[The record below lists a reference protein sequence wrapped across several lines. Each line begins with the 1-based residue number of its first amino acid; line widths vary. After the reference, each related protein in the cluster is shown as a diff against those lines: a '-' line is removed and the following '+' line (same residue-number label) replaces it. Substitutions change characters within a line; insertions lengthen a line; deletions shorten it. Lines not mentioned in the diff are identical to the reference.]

1 VTQPGFAQD
10 LREAA
15 ASEWARRLSPRYL
28 DQHCLLPLGTAH
40 DRSLL
45 VAAGEAVSQSTLDEL
60 ERLFDRPIRI
70 VEASAAEIRAAILAT
85 RSDSA
90 PEQHGGSNG
99 SAAPVTLDDIS
110 LDDMRTLASQAP
122 VVRLVN
128 VLLLDALRASAS
140 DVHFESAGAREGVRV
155 RYRLDGVLHDVSLI
169 GGAEAAAVISRVK
182 IMAGLNIAERR
193 LPQDGRARVRL
204 AERDIDLRVATL
216 PALHG
221 ESIVV
226 RLLDQGGRP
235 RDLAELGMRAET
247 RSAWEAITSRTSG
260 LVLVTGPTGSGKTTT
275 LYSAIARLNS
285 PDVKLVTVEDPVEY
299 QIGGVVQMPVNRKAG
314 LTFASAL
321 RSILRHDPD
330 IIMVGETRD
339 GETAAIAVQ
348 AALTGHLVFTTLHT
362 NDAPSGVTRLVDMG
376 IEPYLVSATVQA
388 ILAQRLVRK
397 LCDKCAEPYSP
408 NERELSILG
417 TAHSPHAAGS
427 SHRRA
432 KGCDQCANTGYAGRT
447 GIYEL
452 LVLNDRLRQM
462 IVERQPLDALRAAAY
477 EAGMISLAESGLAL
491 AASGGTSLAEVAR
504 VAGLHVDG

>member
-1 VTQPGFAQD
+1 VTQPGFAHD

-28 DQHCLLPLGTAH
+28 DQHCLLPLGTTD

-60 ERLFDRPIRI
+60 ELLFNRPIRI

-85 RSDSA
+85 RGDSA
-90 PEQHGGSNG
+90 AEQNGGSNG
-99 SAAPVTLDDIS
+99 SAAQVTQDEIS

-155 RYRLDGVLHDVSLI
+155 RYRLDGVLHNVSLI

-235 RDLAELGMRAET
+235 RDLAELGMRTDT
-247 RSAWEAITSRTSG
+247 RSSWEAITSRSSG

-285 PDVKLVTVEDPVEY
+285 PGVKLVTVEDPVEY

-397 LCDKCAEPYSP
+397 LCDHCAESYKP
-408 NERELSILG
+408 NESELAVL
-417 TAHSPHAAGS
+417 TTHHAKLPTPS
-427 SHRRA
+427 LFRRA
-432 KGCDQCANTGYAGRT
+432 HGCAQCSDTGYAGRT

-452 LVLNDRLRQM
+452 LQLTDRLRQM
-462 IVERQPLDALRAAAY
+462 IVERHPLDALRAAAQ

-504 VAGLHVDG
+504 VAGLHVDS

>member
-1 VTQPGFAQD
+1 
-10 LREAA
+10 
-15 ASEWARRLSPRYL
+15 
-28 DQHCLLPLGTAH
+28 
-40 DRSLL
+40 
-45 VAAGEAVSQSTLDEL
+45 
-60 ERLFDRPIRI
+60 
-70 VEASAAEIRAAILAT
+70 
-85 RSDSA
+85 
-90 PEQHGGSNG
+90 
-99 SAAPVTLDDIS
+99 
-110 LDDMRTLASQAP
+110 
-122 VVRLVN
+122 
-128 VLLLDALRASAS
+128 
-140 DVHFESAGAREGVRV
+140 
-155 RYRLDGVLHDVSLI
+155 
-169 GGAEAAAVISRVK
+169 
-182 IMAGLNIAERR
+182 
-193 LPQDGRARVRL
+193 
-204 AERDIDLRVATL
+204 
-216 PALHG
+216 
-221 ESIVV
+221 
-226 RLLDQGGRP
+226 
-235 RDLAELGMRAET
+235 
-247 RSAWEAITSRTSG
+247 
-260 LVLVTGPTGSGKTTT
+260 
-275 LYSAIARLNS
+275 
-285 PDVKLVTVEDPVEY
+285 
-299 QIGGVVQMPVNRKAG
+299 MPVNRKAG

>member
-1 VTQPGFAQD
+1 VTRPAVD

-15 ASEWARRLSPRYL
+15 AGEWAQRLSPRYL
-28 DQHCLLPLGTAH
+28 DQHCLMPLGTAE

-60 ERLFDRPIRI
+60 ELLFERPVKL
-70 VEASAAEIRAAILAT
+70 VEASAAEIRAAILAVT
-85 RSDSA
+85 RSA
-90 PEQHGGSNG
+90 PENG
-99 SAAPVTLDDIS
+99 EANGDASTAQEHELS
-110 LDDMRTLASQAP
+110 LDDVRALASQAP
-122 VVRLVN
+122 VVRLVH

-140 DVHFESAGAREGVRV
+140 DVHFESAGRDGVRV
-155 RYRLDGVLHDVSLI
+155 RYRLDGVLHDVSRI
-169 GGAEAAAVISRVK
+169 GGPEAAAVISRVK

-221 ESIVV
+221 ESVVV
-226 RLLDQGGRP
+226 RLLDHGERH
-235 RDLAELGMRAET
+235 RDLAELGMRAAT
-247 RSAWEAITSRTSG
+247 RAAWEAVTARASG

-275 LYSAIARLNS
+275 LYAAIARLNAPS
-285 PDVKLVTVEDPVEY
+285 VKLVTVEDPVEY
-299 QIGGVVQMPVNRKAG
+299 QIAGVVQMPVNRKAG
-314 LTFASAL
+314 LSFATAL

-388 ILAQRLVRK
+388 ILAQRLVRV
-397 LCDKCAEPYSP
+397 LCDECAESHAP
-408 NERELSILG
+408 NDSELSVVPSTLLR
-417 TAHSPHAAGS
+417 APGS
-427 SHRRA
+427 TFRQAR
-432 KGCDQCANTGYAGRT
+432 GCEACANTGYRGRT

-452 LVLNDRLRQM
+452 LVLDDGLRQM
-462 IVERQPLDALRAAAY
+462 IVERRPLDDLRRAAHQ
-477 EAGMISLAESGLAL
+477 AGMTSLSESAWAL
-491 AASGGTSLAEVAR
+491 AAQGITSIAEVGR
-504 VAGLHVDG
+504 VAGSGSGT

>member
-1 VTQPGFAQD
+1 MTQPGFAQD

-28 DQHCLLPLGTAH
+28 DQHCLLPLGTTQ

-60 ERLFDRPIRI
+60 ELLFDRPIRI

-85 RSDSA
+85 RGDNA
-90 PEQHGGSNG
+90 PEQNGGSNG
-99 SAAPVTLDDIS
+99 STQVTQDEIS
-110 LDDMRTLASQAP
+110 LDDMRALASQAP

-235 RDLAELGMRAET
+235 RDLAELGMRTDT
-247 RSAWEAITSRTSG
+247 RSSWEAITSRSSG

-285 PDVKLVTVEDPVEY
+285 PGVKLVTVEDPVEY
-299 QIGGVVQMPVNRKAG
+299 QIAGVVQMPVNRKAG

-388 ILAQRLVRK
+388 ILAQRLVRV
-397 LCDKCAEPYSP
+397 LCDKCAEPYTP
-408 NERELSILG
+408 NAADLKALG
-417 TAHSPHAAGS
+417 PPPATRAAF
-427 SHRRA
+427 R
-432 KGCDQCANTGYAGRT
+432 KPVGCDVCSQTGYRGRT

-452 LVLNDRLRQM
+452 LTLNDRLRQM
-462 IVERQPLDALRAAAY
+462 IVERQPLDALRAAAQ
-477 EAGMISLAESGLAL
+477 EAGMISLAASGLAL

-504 VAGLHVDG
+504 VAGLHVDS